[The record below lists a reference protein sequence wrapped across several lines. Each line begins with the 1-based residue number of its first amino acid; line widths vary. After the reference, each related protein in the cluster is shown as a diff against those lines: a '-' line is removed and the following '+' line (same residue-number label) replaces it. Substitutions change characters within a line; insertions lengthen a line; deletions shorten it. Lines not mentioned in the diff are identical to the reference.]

1 MALVGSVL
9 STLIWLYL
17 LVLTARATLSLV
29 PLFAP
34 GWHPRG
40 LSLVFAEGVYTLT
53 DPPLRLVGRFI
64 KPIRVGEV
72 AFDVGFLVLYIGL
85 SMLQRL
91 VVVVFS

>member
-9 STLIWLYL
+9 SSLIWLYL
-17 LVLTARATLSLV
+17 LVLTARAVLSLV

-34 GWHPRG
+34 AWQPRG
-40 LSLVFAEGVYTLT
+40 LSLVLAEGVYTLT
-53 DPPLRLVGRFI
+53 DPPLRFVGRFVR
-64 KPIRVGEV
+64 PIRVGEV

-85 SMLQRL
+85 SLVQRL

>member
-1 MALVGSVL
+1 MVLVGSVL
-9 STLIWLYL
+9 SSLIWLYL
-17 LVLTARATLSLV
+17 LVLTARAVLSLV

-34 GWHPRG
+34 AWQPRG
-40 LSLVFAEGVYTLT
+40 LSLVFAEGVYTVT

-64 KPIRVGEV
+64 RPIRVGGV

-91 VVVVFS
+91 VIAVFS